1 MPRTG
6 RPAGIVDSRDCRD
19 YAAPINFQCW
29 DATSTSGAAAASTVL
44 VNGRRFDEDDS
55 EGTRKRLCW
64 LEYTVSVSLYNIFL
78 LLQSVL
84 PISISRS
91 KICRTLLYFL

>member
-6 RPAGIVDSRDCRD
+6 RPAGIVDCRDCRD
-19 YAAPINFQCW
+19 YQCW